1 MNPQRLLIDS
11 RDRTSQSTLDN
22 CTFVLDKPIVATEK
36 CSVDFVLLFNTM
48 FNVTSQNNGFVLDG
62 ITRTVPRG
70 YYTSS
75 SIVVA
80 MDTLLK
86 SIDVATGVVYNST
99 TGIAS
104 WTLGSHI
111 LTPSAM
117 SAVLGTTV
125 TSYTGNFHSFINTSY
140 PQIVQFYS
148 PELSTDSQRTT
159 NRTSLDATPFLIV
172 PLFASYNSL
181 NYYQP
186 NFPLVLN
193 CATSAITR
201 ISIYLRDSL
210 GNPLENISDY
220 QLSLTFF

>member
-22 CTFVLDKPIVATEK
+22 CTFVLDMPMVATEK
-36 CSVDFVLLFNTM
+36 CRVDFVLLFNTM
-48 FNVTSQNNGFVLDG
+48 YNLTSQNNGFVLDG
-62 ITRTVPRG
+62 VNRTVPRG
-70 YYTSS
+70 YYNSS
-75 SIVVA
+75 SFVLA

-86 SIDVATGVVYNST
+86 SIDAATSVVYNSA
-99 TGIAS
+99 TGIAN
-104 WTLGSHI
+104 WMLGSHI
-111 LTPSAM
+111 LNPSTM

-125 TSYTGNFHSFINTSY
+125 TSYTGNFQSFINTSY

-159 NRTSLDATPFLIV
+159 NRTSVDATPFLIV
-172 PLFASYNSL
+172 PLFATYNSL

-186 NFPLVLN
+186 NFPMLLS
-193 CATSAITR
+193 CSTSTVTKIT
-201 ISIYLRDSL
+201 IYLRDSL
-210 GNPLENISDY
+210 GAPLENISDY

>member
-11 RDRTSQSTLDN
+11 RDRTNQSTLDN
-22 CTFVLDKPIVATEK
+22 CTFLLDKPIVATEK
-36 CSVDFVLLFNTM
+36 CRVDFVLLFNTM
-48 FNVTSQNNGFVLDG
+48 FNVTSQNNGFVFDG
-62 ITRTVPRG
+62 VNRTVPRG

-86 SIDVATGVVYNST
+86 SIDAATGVVYNSS

-117 SAVLGTTV
+117 SAILGTT
-125 TSYTGNFHSFINTSY
+125 TCTGIFSSFINTSY

-159 NRTSLDATPFLIV
+159 NRTSVDATPFLIV

-186 NFPLVLN
+186 NFPLLLS
-193 CATSAITR
+193 CSTSTVSKIT
-201 ISIYLRDSL
+201 IYLRDSL
-210 GNPLENISDY
+210 GAPLENVSDY
-220 QLSLTFF
+220 QMSLTFF